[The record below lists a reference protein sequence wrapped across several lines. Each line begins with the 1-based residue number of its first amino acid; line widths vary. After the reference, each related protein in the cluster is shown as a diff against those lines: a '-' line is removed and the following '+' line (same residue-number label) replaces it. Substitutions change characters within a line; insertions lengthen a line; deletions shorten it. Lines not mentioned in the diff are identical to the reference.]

1 MRMMRNRRFESKM
14 RTRFWLPLVLGSV
27 TALIHLLL
35 IAGILFNPNGGS
47 WSEVLAFAVDFP
59 ISITFVWLSH
69 FVSLVLLHMTIGS
82 VWWFTIVWALARGL
96 MWITDRTGA
105 HNKK

>member
-1 MRMMRNRRFESKM
+1 M
-14 RTRFWLPLVLGSV
+14 RTRYWFPLVLGGV

-35 IAGILFNPNGGS
+35 IAGILLPNPSGGS

-82 VWWFTIVWALARGL
+82 VWWFAIVWTLAKGL
-96 MWITDRTGA
+96 MWITDRAGR
-105 HNKK
+105 NS